1 MQKQIIIDITN
12 EMIEQSII
20 QTKKRNPDLKPHFEN
35 LNMTKEQGHQ
45 IGFLGEFAAC
55 AYFGL
60 NWLDNIRADY
70 KTIDTYDLALG
81 NAKVDVKTESVPDNI
96 FKLLQTQFT
105 KPCKQIRKHSP
116 QWRQRPYFQH
126 ESIFD
131 DKPYGRRLINVGQR
145 KELEKKHVVLFGAVN
160 RNSILKHKNGIFL
173 KSLSGWLPLGYITV
187 KNAMKYPIIEDKPF
201 PAEKS
206 KYPTPVMA
214 IKSSDLLSI
223 DNLKERYTKHILSSC

>member
-1 MQKQIIIDITN
+1 MQKQITINFTN

-55 AYFGL
+55 VYFGL
-60 NWLDNIRADY
+60 DWLDNIRSDY
-70 KTIDTYDLALG
+70 KTIDTHDLTLG

-96 FKLLQTQFT
+96 FQMLQTQF
-105 KPCKQIRKHSP
+105 RK
-116 QWRQRPYFQH
+116 RPFLQH
-126 ESIFD
+126 GSIFD
-131 DKPYGRRLINVGQR
+131 DKPYGRRLINAGQR
-145 KELEKKHVVLFGAVN
+145 QELEKKHVVLFGAVN
-160 RNSILKHKNGIFL
+160 RDSMIEHEDGTFL
-173 KSLSGWLPLGYITV
+173 IGLSGWLPLGYVTV
-187 KNAMKYPIIEDKPF
+187 KNALKYPIIEDKPF
-201 PAEKS
+201 VAKKH

-223 DNLKERYTKHILSSC
+223 DDLKEKYNQHKNTFQS